1 MKYSLSFFV
10 FIFLLVGCNDQSLP
24 PIKISDFKNDI
35 SVKNLGMR
43 LIDLPYGLNS
53 MEPSRDEVQEIFI
66 VVHGGN
72 SEGYEW
78 IYPLKRIN
86 TEFRHMYFYRWPDNN
101 CFQNS
106 AENLKN
112 EITEIL
118 NQDNSIKKIILMG
131 HSYGGI
137 LVTHLLKNW
146 NLITPLEIHVV
157 ASPLLGTPM
166 LNSMCGYE
174 PISLIPKNSVLY
186 EWRTQHK
193 LDNVFKD
200 LSRDPQKIELQGSYV
215 TTLPETY
222 KSNRLGHNWS
232 ISWVADE
239 AF

>member
-1 MKYSLSFFV
+1 MKQSLLFFV
-10 FIFLLVGCNDQSLP
+10 FIFLLVGCSDDYLP

-78 IYPLKRIN
+78 IYPLKKIN
-86 TEFRHMYFYRWPDNN
+86 TEFRHMYFYRWPDSN

-118 NQDNSIKKIILMG
+118 NQDDSIKKMN
-131 HSYGGI
+131 SKQ
-137 LVTHLLKNW
+137 KN
-146 NLITPLEIHVV
+146 IKLEI
-157 ASPLLGTPM
+157 ALK
-166 LNSMCGYE
+166 
-174 PISLIPKNSVLY
+174 KNLKK
-186 EWRTQHK
+186 RK
-193 LDNVFKD
+193 LF
-200 LSRDPQKIELQGSYV
+200 QK
-215 TTLPETY
+215 
-222 KSNRLGHNWS
+222 KNNKKNK
-232 ISWVADE
+232 
-239 AF
+239 

>member
-1 MKYSLSFFV
+1 MKYIHSFFV
-10 FIFLLVGCNDQSLP
+10 FIFLLVGCSDNSLP
-24 PIKISDFKNDI
+24 PIKINDFKNDI
-35 SVKNLGMR
+35 SVKNLGLR

-53 MEPSRDEVQEIFI
+53 MEQRRDEVQEIFI
-66 VVHGGN
+66 AVHGGN

-78 IYPLKRIN
+78 IYPLKKIN
-86 TEFRHMYFYRWPDNN
+86 TKSRHIYFYRWPDNN

-106 AENLKN
+106 AKSLKN

-118 NQDNSIKKIILMG
+118 NKDNSVTKIILMG

-146 NLITPLEIHVV
+146 NLTTSLEIHVV

-174 PISLIPKNSVLY
+174 PILAIPKKSVLY
-186 EWRTQHK
+186 EWRTQHQ
-193 LDNVFKD
+193 LDNVYKD
-200 LSRDPQKIELQGSYV
+200 FNEDPQKIELKESFV
-215 TTLPETY
+215 ITLPETY
-222 KSNRLGHNWS
+222 KGNRLGHNWS

>member
-118 NQDNSIKKIILMG
+118 NQDDSIKKIILMG

-200 LSRDPQKIELQGSYV
+200 LSRDPQKIELQGSHV

>member
-1 MKYSLSFFV
+1 MKYIHSFFV
-10 FIFLLVGCNDQSLP
+10 FIFLLVGCSDNSLP
-24 PIKISDFKNDI
+24 PIKINDFKNDI
-35 SVKNLGMR
+35 SVKNLGLR

-53 MEPSRDEVQEIFI
+53 MEQRRDEVQEIFI
-66 VVHGGN
+66 AVHGGN

-78 IYPLKRIN
+78 IYPLKKIN
-86 TEFRHMYFYRWPDNN
+86 TKSRHIYFYRWPDNN

-106 AENLKN
+106 AKSLKN

-118 NQDNSIKKIILMG
+118 NQDDSVTKIILMG

-146 NLITPLEIHVV
+146 NLTTSLEIHVV

-174 PISLIPKNSVLY
+174 PILAIPKKSVLY
-186 EWRTQHK
+186 EWRTQHQ
-193 LDNVFKD
+193 LDNVYKD
-200 LSRDPQKIELQGSYV
+200 FNEDPQKIELKESFV

-222 KSNRLGHNWS
+222 KGNRLGHNWS